1 MRNELRTTKSEL
13 RELERTVNAHFNT
26 NSGSRRRVS
35 STDVFKSPARPQ
47 SARASTAQRQ
57 QPTGR
62 PQSAS
67 VADDASNRSHAKPL
81 FQPSVGNRV
90 FNHSAS
96 APAPDEEQL
105 PETPSAPSP
114 KPQMAVGQSW
124 RRAIAKVRAKTRGDD
139 DDAAL
144 AWLTSDGDARLRSVV
159 AVLANHGRHAAHA
172 AWTGAPPVPTPKKQ
186 PRRPQSAVQRP
197 SIRQAEGE
205 AQLRGSASASLVP
218 SA

>member
-172 AWTGAPPVPTPKKQ
+172 AWTGAPPKTP
-186 PRRPQSAVQRP
+186 RPKSAIERP
-197 SIRQAEGE
+197 AIREAASE
-205 AQLRGSASASLVP
+205 AQMRGSASDSLVHEQEV
-218 SA
+218 